1 MASARRD
8 DLARRLAERLEKS
21 PAKGSAMKA
30 TGDDAAP
37 DLPSAKRTSPAA
49 PRKRGRK
56 PAGSQRSAGTLTERS
71 SDRPVP
77 RSTGKRRVPSE
88 RSSVGPQRPK
98 RRAAGTV
105 LRGHLVPEAIHRDA
119 RRRKVELRSS
129 RGERVTWD
137 DVMTEAVATLV
148 ENPARATAILDDLG
162 RSNARGARG
171 RLVQATLPEDLD
183 RRLVE
188 LHLDLSERPDRSVT
202 YEQLW
207 TTCMLMWLDS
217 TV

>member
-1 MASARRD
+1 MASTRRD
-8 DLARRLAERLEKS
+8 DLARRLAERLDKS

-30 TGDDAAP
+30 TGDDAAQRP
-37 DLPSAKRTSPAA
+37 PSAKRTSPAA
-49 PRKRGRK
+49 PRKRVRK
-56 PAGSQRSAGTLTERS
+56 PAESQRSAGTPTGRS
-71 SDRPVP
+71 SDRPVT
-77 RSTGKRRVPSE
+77 RSTGKRSVSSE
-88 RSSVGPQRPK
+88 RSPSTQRPK

-119 RRRKVELRSS
+119 RRRKVELRST

-148 ENPARATAILDDLG
+148 DHPARATAILDDLD
-162 RSNARGARG
+162 RSDAPGARG

-188 LHLDLSERPDRSVT
+188 IHLDLSERPDRSVT
-202 YEQLW
+202 YEHLW

-217 TV
+217 TA